1 LAGGAKTGGAGM
13 KEGLSIAG
21 GMGGAWATRTH
32 GATTGE
38 LVGGG
43 LGVSTLRDVAGA
55 GVGWLGLVVL
65 CRMSISCCKALEWL
79 SLKGA
84 RGKFGEG
91 KWSAWMILAMLA
103 LM

>member
-1 LAGGAKTGGAGM
+1 
-13 KEGLSIAG
+13 
-21 GMGGAWATRTH
+21 MGEA
-32 GATTGE
+32 
-38 LVGGG
+38 VGSR

-55 GVGWLGLVVL
+55 RVGWLGVTTLRDVAGAKVGWLGLVAP
-65 CRMSISCCKALEWL
+65 CRISISCCRALEWL

-91 KWSAWMILAMLA
+91 KWRAWMILAMLA